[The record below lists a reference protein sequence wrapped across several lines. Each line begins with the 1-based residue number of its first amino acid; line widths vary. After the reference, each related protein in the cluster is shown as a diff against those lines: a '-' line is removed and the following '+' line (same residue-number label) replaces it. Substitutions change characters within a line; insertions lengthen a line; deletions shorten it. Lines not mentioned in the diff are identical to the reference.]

1 MIDVGRAM
9 RLWRDAE
16 EIAHSERDRAR
27 ALRDAAATA
36 QRSADAAED
45 EARKALG
52 TLLVALEAKS

>member
-1 MIDVGRAM
+1 MIDVEKAM

-16 EIAHSERDRAR
+16 EIARAERDRAR

-36 QRSADAAED
+36 QRAVDAAED

-52 TLLVALEAKS
+52 TLLVALGAKS